1 MYTSNTKSRAT
12 WIWQRECLLSI
23 RAWTDTRS
31 ANLCAHFDA
40 LAIEWAVS
48 PCPSRR
54 MDFLF
59 GTCIRGGRSV
69 FASFESRVSSTTDS
83 YTPARAVHDTWH
95 ATRVSR
101 VQSTDLNS
109 TVLWQSTRLLTAP
122 FAICMAQRNAISWGF
137 GDRREKSADESI
149 RAQQRT
155 VEKGEEMK
163 QVTGSG
169 NIRGQEWTFQSKK
182 ALQWDGNVVEN
193 GRSYGVV
200 RISRIGPLN
209 LWCEFKR
216 RTKM

>member
-1 MYTSNTKSRAT
+1 MSIAEEGFSIWYKHPRRRNKFSFVLFYCTYSRPLSHASLRQPTPTHRLVRFTTRDTRLECRESNQQT
-12 WIWQRECLLSI
+12 WIQPFCGNRHDYWPPRLQF
-23 RAWTDTRS
+23 AW
-31 ANLCAHFDA
+31 LK
-40 LAIEWAVS
+40 
-48 PCPSRR
+48 
-54 MDFLF
+54 
-59 GTCIRGGRSV
+59 GTQFRGGL
-69 FASFESRVSSTTDS
+69 ET
-83 YTPARAVHDTWH
+83 
-95 ATRVSR
+95 
-101 VQSTDLNS
+101 N
-109 TVLWQSTRLLTAP
+109 
-122 FAICMAQRNAISWGF
+122 
-137 GDRREKSADESI
+137 RREKSTDESI